1 MINNRVIGLA
11 NNERNFKVLHP
22 NPTFSINSID
32 YGRYKNNKIFQM
44 ADNTPS
50 IMSRVGMY
58 QNVNLIAKP
67 CENINERSNN
77 RQFGGFSHDHFKVK
91 SGTGLSRQF
100 FTQDRLGFS
109 RNLKQKPLINNIY

>member
-11 NNERNFKVLHP
+11 EKERNFKVLHP
-22 NPTFSINSID
+22 NPTFSTHSLD
-32 YGRYKNNKIFQM
+32 YKRYKSNKIFQM

-67 CENINERSNN
+67 CETINERSNN
-77 RQFGGFSHDHFKVK
+77 RQFGGYSNDDFKVK
-91 SGTGLSRQF
+91 AGTGLSRQF
-100 FTQDRLGFS
+100 FTEDRLGLS
-109 RNLKQKPLINNIY
+109 RSLKQKPLINAIY

>member
-22 NPTFSINSID
+22 NPTFSIHSID
-32 YGRYKNNKIFQM
+32 YKRYKNNKIFQM

-58 QNVNLIAKP
+58 QNVNLIAQP
-67 CENINERSNN
+67 CETINTRSNN
-77 RQFGGFSHDHFKVK
+77 RQFGGFSNDNFKVK
-91 SGTGLSRQF
+91 SGTGLSSKF
-100 FTQDRLGFS
+100 FTEDRLGFS
-109 RNLKQKPLINNIY
+109 RNLKQKPLINSIY